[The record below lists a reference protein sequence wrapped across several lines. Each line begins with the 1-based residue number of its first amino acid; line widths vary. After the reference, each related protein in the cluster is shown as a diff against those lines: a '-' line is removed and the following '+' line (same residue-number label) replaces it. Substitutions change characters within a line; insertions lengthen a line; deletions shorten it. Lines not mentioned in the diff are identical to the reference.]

1 MRVPAL
7 VVAALLVLPLLGTT
21 GAAGPVLGGASPAP
35 DRAVAAGTT
44 VDASTGATTTAAE
57 RPYPKTVLRA
67 NLTRDGD
74 ANWSVASR
82 FEVNRSDP
90 DEVAAFEDLYDEV
103 RTGETDV
110 GYDASLFRGIVG
122 DVSAAAGREMAI
134 EDVRWT
140 MHYAGNDTGVIA
152 LRFRWTNFADARAET
167 VAVGDAFATED
178 GTWLPELRDGQR
190 LVLVAPENYAVS
202 LPTSAE
208 GSRRLVFEGPTTFA
222 AGQPAA
228 SFAKNATTPTT
239 TTPNDT
245 TPGTPGRNGTT
256 TTTPGTTPNK
266 QTGGGGSLLFWLGF
280 LVVLVSVGAGV
291 YWYFLA
297 DEDDAPGGAAGATDA
312 GGAGGSSADGG
323 QTAAESATADEAGT
337 ADGTGAAAASASGSD
352 AAAAGEDAAGS
363 EPEPDDGGIDPELLS
378 DEERV
383 EQLLERNGGRMKQGN
398 IVKETG
404 WSNAK
409 VSQLLSAMDDDD
421 RIDKLRIGRENLIT
435 LPDEDVTDF

>member
-7 VVAALLVLPLLGTT
+7 VVAVLLVLPLLGTT
-21 GAAGPVLGGASPAP
+21 GAAGPVLDGASTAP
-35 DRAVAAGTT
+35 DRAVAVGTT
-44 VDASTGATTTAAE
+44 VDASTAATTTGPE
-57 RPYPKTVLRA
+57 RPDPKTVLRA
-67 NLTRDGD
+67 NLTREGD

-103 RTGETDV
+103 RAGETDV

-190 LVLVAPENYAVS
+190 LVLEAPENYAVS
-202 LPTSAE
+202 LPTSEE
-208 GSRRLVFEGPTTFA
+208 GNRRLVFDGPTTFDP
-222 AGQPAA
+222 GQPAA

-245 TPGTPGRNGTT
+245 TPGTPGPNGTT
-256 TTTPGTTPNK
+256 TTTLGTTPTG

-297 DEDDAPGGAAGATDA
+297 DEDDAPGGAAATSDA

-323 QTAAESATADEAGT
+323 QTTAPPSPDADAEAAGAAGAAGASASTADAEATADAE
-337 ADGTGAAAASASGSD
+337 
-352 AAAAGEDAAGS
+352 S
-363 EPEPDDGGIDPELLS
+363 ESEPDDGGIDPELLS

-398 IVKETG
+398 IVTETG

-409 VSQLLSAMDDDD
+409 VSQLLSAMDEDD